1 MIFLGINYV
10 STVKEGI
17 IVFYG
22 DNLKLLDKNFNK
34 YRQKLEKEE
43 RKVMKNIIMK
53 FLFKK
58 WIY

>member
-1 MIFLGINYV
+1 MSEAKIYGILMIFFRINYV

-22 DNLKLLDKNFNK
+22 DNQKLLDKNFKK

-43 RKVMKNIIMK
+43 RKVIWKA
-53 FLFKK
+53 
-58 WIY
+58 